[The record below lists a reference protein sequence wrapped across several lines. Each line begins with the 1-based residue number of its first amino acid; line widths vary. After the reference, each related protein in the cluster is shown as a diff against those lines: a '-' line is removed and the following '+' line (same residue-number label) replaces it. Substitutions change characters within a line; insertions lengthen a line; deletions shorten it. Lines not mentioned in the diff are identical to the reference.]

1 MAVTPGGGGDRA
13 RNNPA
18 KSCDTPR
25 ASHWLLK
32 GLRDQSYKPKSK
44 KRNQPKSSVNQNEI
58 NFSSPQAF
66 NTVENL
72 LYWCKGKLRFLRLFL
87 TF

>member
-1 MAVTPGGGGDRA
+1 MALTPGGGGDRA

-32 GLRDQSYKPKSK
+32 ALKDQSYKPKSK
-44 KRNQPKSSVNQNEI
+44 KRNQPKPSVNQNEI

-66 NTVENL
+66 NNVENL
-72 LYWCKGKLRFLRLFL
+72 LYWCKGNCEFCNSF
-87 TF
+87 